1 MKNYTK
7 LLSEQMVTV
16 MDKYN
21 NYEETEKIVISYGM
35 ELFLNSVLKTSI
47 YLLIGMVAGKGV
59 EVILAMTIFGGV
71 RKISGGRHVE
81 TDVGCFIMT
90 GSIIFLVAICPD
102 IINISVKGYAL
113 IIFLVNCTF
122 ICLAPSD
129 EYFEKPENHKEKMKE
144 KLKCILVI
152 NIIFLFG
159 MNVGNYWRTI
169 MFIALAAQGIT
180 LIGGKRK

>member
-71 RKISGGRHVE
+71 RKISGGIQLLWV
-81 TDVGCFIMT
+81 
-90 GSIIFLVAICPD
+90 FLSGLHHLCY
-102 IINISVKGYAL
+102 SYTYAHCVL
-113 IIFLVNCTF
+113 
-122 ICLAPSD
+122 
-129 EYFEKPENHKEKMKE
+129 
-144 KLKCILVI
+144 
-152 NIIFLFG
+152 
-159 MNVGNYWRTI
+159 
-169 MFIALAAQGIT
+169 
-180 LIGGKRK
+180 